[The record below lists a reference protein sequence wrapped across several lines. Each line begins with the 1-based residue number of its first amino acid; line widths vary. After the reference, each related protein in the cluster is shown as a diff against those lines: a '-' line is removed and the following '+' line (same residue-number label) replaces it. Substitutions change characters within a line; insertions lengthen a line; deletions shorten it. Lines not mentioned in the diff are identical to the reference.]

1 MQIHLWW
8 WLLIF
13 LLWFCVSLFLCVR
26 LSLSGRLRGNA
37 LSLWYCLARS
47 LDCLWNSSWYSLP
60 LQYLF
65 NVSFIWPP
73 SLAEALTLVWSQRAA
88 ALVLV
93 NQLFLVILV
102 AKLLRWSCCN
112 ILMLALK
119 ILFKTKL
126 IFCVRITNSSIQL
139 FMWDLLT
146 S

>member
-13 LLWFCVSLFLCVR
+13 LLWFCMSLFLCVR
-26 LSLSGRLRGNA
+26 LSLSGRLRRNA

-47 LDCLWNSSWYSLP
+47 LDYLWYSSWYSLL

-112 ILMLALK
+112 VFMLALK

-126 IFCVRITNSSIQL
+126 FFCVRISNSSIQL

-146 S
+146 